1 MRIVLAPD
9 SFKGSLSSL
18 EVCNALSEGILQ
30 ELPESE
36 ITKIPMADGGEG
48 TVEALIQATGGRII
62 ECVVTGPTG
71 RPVKSYF
78 GVLGD
83 GKTAVIEM
91 AAASGLPLISES
103 ERNPMITTTYGTGEL
118 IKAALDNGCRSLIVG
133 IGGSATND
141 GGAGMAQALGFRL
154 VNDSGEDIPWGGGG
168 LLELDRIIRGNEDAR
183 LQELQVTIAC
193 DVTNVLCGPNGASR
207 VYGPQKGATSEMV
220 EKLDAALCRYAEIVK
235 RDLGVEIADMP
246 GSGAA
251 GGLGGGLVAFLSA
264 VLMPGVEI
272 VIEASK
278 LREHV
283 ACADLV
289 ITGEGKMDFQT
300 LSGKTP
306 LGVAKVALEYEVPV
320 IGIAGWQDADMDDF
334 REYGF
339 RAMLG
344 ICPRPMSTKEAM
356 DNAYVL
362 VRDTGRSIASLL
374 KLGSIL
380 CS

>member
-362 VRDTGRSIASLL
+362 VRDTGRAIASLL